1 MGKEENTKER
11 ILEAA
16 RKIFH
21 QKGLSGARMSEIAEA
36 AEINKAMLHYYFK
49 TKQDLFDHVFLEA
62 FKQIFP
68 QVISI
73 VGSDKNLDEKIREIS
88 SFYNQL
94 LTEKPELPVFV
105 LSSIQEN
112 ADHFVETITQN
123 IPNNSMEIMGKLM
136 MQIAAAHQKGE
147 IRAIDP
153 RHLIINLVAM
163 SIFPFAMKPLLTKI
177 FGMDEAAFQAFIT
190 ERKTAV
196 AEFVLNSITLK
207 KES

>member
-1 MGKEENTKER
+1 
-11 ILEAA
+11 
-16 RKIFH
+16 H

-49 TKQDLFDHVFLEA
+49 TKQDLFDNVFLEA